1 MPPRR
6 APVNLAVV
14 VGAAATR
21 IEFVFTKRVA
31 RRRKNFRALPENSSC
46 ASESYAYHSH
56 QELTA
61 T

>member
-6 APVNLAVV
+6 ATVNLAVV

-31 RRRKNFRALPENSSC
+31 RRRKNFRA
-46 ASESYAYHSH
+46 
-56 QELTA
+56 
-61 T
+61 